1 MVVIDT
7 FPCGICHKKIPAH
20 GKSVYCNHCQ
30 FWVRIRCNNISNPA
44 YEELQKEPD
53 DVPWFCL
60 KCTAVM
66 FPFGSLDNEE
76 LCSLNEFDFP
86 SFIDSM
92 PPFEITS
99 GLTNLPNL
107 EDYDI
112 DEHLPSN
119 VNSSYHT
126 PQDLSTLDNSA
137 NDLLLFHTNVRS
149 LSLHFDE
156 LVSTLSTLK
165 ISFDVIGASETWNS
179 FDVPTKTNVE
189 IPGYSYF
196 HSQSHT
202 QNGGVA
208 LYVKSGLTP
217 IPRTDLFFFFFL
229 YSYKIIYKQFI
240 RSTIPIQ
247 NY

>member
-7 FPCGICHKKIPAH
+7 FPCGICHKKIIAH
-20 GKSVYCNHCQ
+20 GKSVYCNHCK
-30 FWVRIRCNNISNPA
+30 FWVHIRCNNISNSE

-53 DVPWFCL
+53 DVLWFCL
-60 KCTAVM
+60 KCTTVM

-76 LCSLNEFDFP
+76 LSNLNEFDYP

-126 PQDLSTLDNSA
+126 PQDLSTLDTSA
-137 NDLLLFHTNVRS
+137 NDLLLFNTNIRS
-149 LSLHFDE
+149 LSLHF
-156 LVSTLSTLK
+156 
-165 ISFDVIGASETWNS
+165 
-179 FDVPTKTNVE
+179 
-189 IPGYSYF
+189 
-196 HSQSHT
+196 
-202 QNGGVA
+202 
-208 LYVKSGLTP
+208 
-217 IPRTDLFFFFFL
+217 
-229 YSYKIIYKQFI
+229 
-240 RSTIPIQ
+240 
-247 NY
+247 